1 MSPSVSQSVSQSVS
15 PSLSPP
21 VLRQL
26 LVAEPPAVWQVRP
39 PMVVDCSA
47 LAAWLFQ
54 EPEMDLASTM
64 LSGKTLH
71 APNLLPYEIANV
83 ARKKVQAGANAE
95 HVRVLLDDFA
105 AHQINWH
112 AAPPQAVLALANR
125 WSLSA
130 YDAAYLWLAAEL
142 KAPLATFDRQLA
154 LATRQHLNTL
164 E

>member
-1 MSPSVSQSVSQSVS
+1 MSPSAV
-15 PSLSPP
+15 
-21 VLRQL
+21 RQL
-26 LVAEPPAVWQVRP
+26 LVAEPPAAWLVRP
-39 PMVVDCSA
+39 PVVVDCSA

-54 EPEMDLASTM
+54 EPEMDQAAAM

-83 ARKKVQAGANAE
+83 ARKKVKAGANAQ
-95 HVRVLLDDFA
+95 HIMALLDDFA
-105 AHQINWH
+105 AHQIEWH
-112 AAPPQAVLALANR
+112 APPPQPVLVLANR

-154 LATRQHLNTL
+154 EAARQHLDTL
-164 E
+164 DWPAPP

>member
-1 MSPSVSQSVSQSVS
+1 MSPS
-15 PSLSPP
+15 

-26 LVAEPPAVWQVRP
+26 LVAEPPAVWLVRP
-39 PMVVDCSA
+39 PVVVDCSA

-54 EPEMDLASTM
+54 EPEMDQAAAM

-71 APNLLPYEIANV
+71 APNLMPYEIANV
-83 ARKKVQAGANAE
+83 ARKKVKSGANAE
-95 HVRVLLDDFA
+95 HIMVLLDDFA
-105 AHQINWH
+105 AHRIDWH
-112 AAPPQAVLALANR
+112 APPPQSVLVLANR

-142 KAPLATFDRQLA
+142 KAPLATFDQRLA
-154 LATRQHLNTL
+154 EAARQHLGAL

>member
-1 MSPSVSQSVSQSVS
+1 MS

-39 PMVVDCSA
+39 PVVVDCSA
-47 LAAWLFQ
+47 LASWLFQ
-54 EPEMDLASTM
+54 EPEMDQAAAL

-83 ARKKVQAGANAE
+83 ARKKLKAGANTE
-95 HVRVLLDDFA
+95 HIRLLLDDFA
-105 AHQINWH
+105 AHQIDWH

-154 LATRQHLNTL
+154 LAARQHLNTL

>member
-1 MSPSVSQSVSQSVS
+1 MSPS
-15 PSLSPP
+15 

-26 LVAEPPAVWQVRP
+26 LVAEPPAVWLVRP
-39 PMVVDCSA
+39 PVVVDCSA

-54 EPEMDLASTM
+54 EPEMDQAAAI

-71 APNLLPYEIANV
+71 APKLLPYEIANV
-83 ARKKVQAGANAE
+83 ARKKVKSGANAE
-95 HVRVLLDDFA
+95 HIMVLLDDFA
-105 AHQINWH
+105 AHRIDWH
-112 AAPPQAVLALANR
+112 APPPQSVLVLANR

-142 KAPLATFDRQLA
+142 KAPLATFDQRLA
-154 LATRQHLNTL
+154 EAARQHLGAL

>member
-1 MSPSVSQSVSQSVS
+1 
-15 PSLSPP
+15 
-21 VLRQL
+21 
-26 LVAEPPAVWQVRP
+26 
-39 PMVVDCSA
+39 MVVDCSA

-54 EPEMDLASTM
+54 ALELDLAATV

-71 APNLLPYEIANV
+71 APNLLPCEIANV

-95 HVRVLLDDFA
+95 HVSVLLDDFA
-105 AHQINWH
+105 THQINWH

-130 YDAAYLWLAAEL
+130 YDAAYLCLAAEL
-142 KAPLATFDRQLA
+142 KAPPATFDRQLA